1 MLIKTGITSTEIS
14 KRFTEAK
21 YGEIPLAYYNN
32 IFTGATTSW
41 KQYSKSGII
50 PKGTRKAYIF
60 LRAWRSYNVTNT
72 YYAACFD
79 DLKFTM
85 PVYYLPFTLS
95 PTTITVGQ
103 EVKITIDDKFNF
115 SGITFE
121 SLDDKIASV
130 SPQGVVKGIKAGTT
144 TIKVIDP
151 VFKNVENTIEVRV
164 TGSAQPQAPQ
174 NKKPEISTH
183 PNDQGFFAG
192 NGANFYVS
200 ADAVPDPTYHW
211 ELSTNGSTWSKLSNS
226 EIYRDVTTRS
236 LYITGI
242 PASYN
247 GYKYRCA
254 VTNSEGTVYSNAA
267 TLIKRDSPFSG
278 GCGTIADPFLIKT
291 AKELILV
298 SDYRYL
304 YFKLEADIDL
314 SEYGANY
321 NGGKGWKP
329 LTPPYGFD
337 GNEKTISNLFINDFV
352 NNLGLFASSQY
363 APYIN
368 VKNLKL
374 ANVNIF
380 GKSGVG
386 GITGTLYQGTI
397 SNCSVTGTINGESN
411 VGGIAGIAYGE
422 AFYGNSQMGCY
433 GIIEKC
439 YSAAT
444 VNGTE
449 SIGGIVGTIGII
461 GNNSNSTYQG
471 RVSSCYATGGVSG
484 NKNIGGITG
493 TIIGKSK
500 YGNTTFVSEVCNCYA
515 TGAVSGKN
523 DNVGG
528 IAGFLGSDCKITNC
542 AALNPSVKVNT
553 SNVGRIA
560 GMVENGSMLPNN
572 AAFEGMLNHE
582 GKSIWNNVGLISS
595 DGADMSKD
603 AINADGTLGL
613 RFNDVT
619 GWSYENG
626 KLPGLLGNTVNMPN
640 HLKTGASII
649 DDPTT
654 TPSTP
659 TPSEE
664 KEKSLLMKIID
675 FILKLLNLYKETKT
689 S

>member
-130 SPQGVVKGIKAGTT
+130 SPQGGVKGIKAGTT

-174 NKKPEISTH
+174 NKKPEISIH
-183 PNDQGFFAG
+183 PSDCRFFAG
-192 NGANFYVS
+192 NNASFYVY

-211 ELSTNGSTWSKLSNS
+211 ELSTNGSTWSKLSNN
-226 EIYRDVTTRS
+226 EIYKNVTTCQ
-236 LYITGI
+236 LQITGI

-247 GYKYRCA
+247 GYKYRCM

-267 TLIKRDSPFSG
+267 SLIKRDSPFSG
-278 GCGTIADPFLIKT
+278 GCGTLADPFLIKT
-291 AKELILV
+291 AKELLLLTN
-298 SDYRYL
+298 DYY
-304 YFKLEADIDL
+304 YFYYKLEADIDL

-329 LTPPYGFD
+329 LFPPYGFD

-352 NNLGLFASSQY
+352 NNLGLFAGY
-363 APYIN
+363 DNYN
-368 VKNLKL
+368 YNFVVKNLKL
-374 ANVNIF
+374 TNVNIF

-386 GITGTLYQGTI
+386 GIVGKLLKGTI

-411 VGGIAGIAYGE
+411 VGGIAGCVYT
-422 AFYGNSQMGCY
+422 

-449 SIGGIVGTIGII
+449 NIGGIVGTNGVIE
-461 GNNSNSTYQG
+461 NNKNYQG

-484 NKNIGGITG
+484 NKNIGGIAG
-493 TIIGKSK
+493 TVIGK
-500 YGNTTFVSEVCNCYA
+500 NTDYSGTFVSEVCNCYA

-572 AAFEGMLNHE
+572 AAYEGMLNHE

-649 DDPTT
+649 DEPTT
-654 TPSTP
+654 PTPTTP

-675 FILKLLNLYKETKT
+675 FILKLLNLYRETKT